1 MNRVK
6 IVLSGWADVIET
18 TFGRT
23 LSSHGICQSVASAN
37 ILCMSTLYCSP
48 VLRHPAGL
56 IQAANFRSA
65 IAF

>member
-1 MNRVK
+1 MTQGLGQALHHPQE
-6 IVLSGWADVIET
+6 IVART
-18 TFGRT
+18 T
-23 LSSHGICQSVASAN
+23 LN
-37 ILCMSTLYCSP
+37 LYCSP